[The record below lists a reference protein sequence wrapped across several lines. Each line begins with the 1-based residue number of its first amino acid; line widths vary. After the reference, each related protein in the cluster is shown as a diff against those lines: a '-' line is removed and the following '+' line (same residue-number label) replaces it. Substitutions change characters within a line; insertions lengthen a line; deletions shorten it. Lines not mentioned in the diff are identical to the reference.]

1 MRAQLIRDPGKN
13 ISVNQLWEERVRG
26 EREKESEMEE
36 SDREEKN
43 KEGRNRE
50 EEPKNLFLL
59 TELNTRVCVYVHVN
73 VYAKIPSLDKENTSN

>member
-1 MRAQLIRDPGKN
+1 MDILTRDISESIVRAQLIRGPGKN
-13 ISVNQLWEERVRG
+13 VSVNQLWEQTVRG

-50 EEPKNLFLL
+50 GEPKNLFYS
-59 TELNTRVCVYVHVN
+59 LN
-73 VYAKIPSLDKENTSN
+73 